1 MITRRT
7 FLSALIASP
16 VISQVP
22 AAKPNVLTVDMV
34 HKLKDALEALPPWQF
49 IPVHQALPPAKK
61 FILKSRGPGMSQ
73 LICQMANSGAPGEQI
88 AKLTSVWL
96 SDSDIPGAAKAI
108 EDLREVKA

>member
-16 VISQVP
+16 AISQVP
-22 AAKPNVLTVDMV
+22 AAKPNVPISAVQAELLSAMKVIYDP
-34 HKLKDALEALPPWQF
+34 LPAD
-49 IPVHQALPPAKK
+49 IARD
-61 FILKSRGPGMSQ
+61 IMLKSRCRGMPQ
-73 LICQMANSGAPGEQI
+73 LICQMANSGASDEQI

>member
-22 AAKPNVLTVDMV
+22 AAKPITGWKSMPTR
-34 HKLKDALEALPPWQF
+34 KLIPMSTPPD
-49 IPVHQALPPAKK
+49 IARN
-61 FILKSRGPGMSQ
+61 IMLKSRQHGMTDMRMQ
-73 LICQMANSGAPGEQI
+73 ALWQMANSGAPDEQI

>member
-22 AAKPNVLTVDMV
+22 AAKPIESTPAYRHAVQT
-34 HKLKDALEALPPWQF
+34 ALQSAIPSAGPHEAQVRK
-49 IPVHQALPPAKK
+49 I
-61 FILKSRGPGMSQ
+61 ILKSRGPGWSQ
-73 LICQMANSGAPGEQI
+73 LICQMANSGASDEQI

-96 SDSDIPGAAKAI
+96 SDSDIPGTAKAI